1 VKIAITQARR
11 EIHFEITMTDV
22 SMHEVRNY
30 TVTIHLI
37 VLHTKSIIVFA
48 VD

>member
-1 VKIAITQARR
+1 VKIAITQARQ
-11 EIHFEITMTDV
+11 ESITMTDV

-30 TVTIHLI
+30 TVTIYLI
-37 VLHTKSIIVFA
+37 VLHTKSITAFA